1 MIAKDITNEINA
13 ALRDE
18 VLRRGARFYR
28 LELGTLM
35 MRNLETLDT
44 GFFLDEDDATG
55 QLLDCKPPKRRF
67 R

>member
-1 MIAKDITNEINA
+1 MIAEDITDESHP

-55 QLLDCKPPKRRF
+55 QLLNGKPKKRRP